1 MGELVTTV
9 TKFKAKEGSENQL
22 IDELRT
28 FDNSSSKS
36 WQVLSL
42 GDNEY
47 AAINT
52 YESIETR
59 TEDVASGLDWLD
71 SITPLIDL
79 YENGSRTEAFSGIVL
94 YENEQMSKK
103 SFMENQTLVKNLW
116 KQYQFNKDPKFL
128 AEICLNV
135 PFFGYPEVGK
145 EIAKL
150 LESQFH
156 KRSSDAVD

>member
-1 MGELVTTV
+1 MCSELNLLELVKRKIIIEKGNREGNMGELVTTV
-9 TKFKAKEGSENQL
+9 TKFKSKPGSENKL
-22 IDELRT
+22 IEELRS

-52 YESIETR
+52 YESIENR

-71 SITPLIDL
+71 GITPLIEL

-94 YENEQMSKK
+94 YENE
-103 SFMENQTLVKNLW
+103 
-116 KQYQFNKDPKFL
+116 
-128 AEICLNV
+128 
-135 PFFGYPEVGK
+135 
-145 EIAKL
+145 
-150 LESQFH
+150 
-156 KRSSDAVD
+156 

>member
-1 MGELVTTV
+1 MCSELNLLELVKRKIIIEKGNREGNMGEIVTTV
-9 TKFKAKEGSENQL
+9 TKFKSKPGSENKL
-22 IDELRT
+22 IEELRS

-52 YESIETR
+52 YESIENR

-94 YENEQMSKK
+94 YENE
-103 SFMENQTLVKNLW
+103 
-116 KQYQFNKDPKFL
+116 
-128 AEICLNV
+128 
-135 PFFGYPEVGK
+135 
-145 EIAKL
+145 
-150 LESQFH
+150 
-156 KRSSDAVD
+156 

>member
-9 TKFKAKEGSENQL
+9 TKFKAKQGSENQL
-22 IDELRT
+22 INELRN

-42 GDNEY
+42 GENEY

-52 YESIETR
+52 YQSIENR
-59 TEDVASGLDWLD
+59 TEDIKSGLDWLD

-94 YENEQMSKK
+94 YENE
-103 SFMENQTLVKNLW
+103 
-116 KQYQFNKDPKFL
+116 
-128 AEICLNV
+128 
-135 PFFGYPEVGK
+135 
-145 EIAKL
+145 
-150 LESQFH
+150 
-156 KRSSDAVD
+156 

>member
-1 MGELVTTV
+1 VCSELNLLELVKRKIIIEKGNREGNMGELVTTV
-9 TKFKAKEGSENQL
+9 TKFKSKPGSENKL
-22 IDELRT
+22 IEELRS

-52 YESIETR
+52 YESIENR
-59 TEDVASGLDWLD
+59 TEDVVSGLDWLD

-94 YENEQMSKK
+94 YENE
-103 SFMENQTLVKNLW
+103 
-116 KQYQFNKDPKFL
+116 
-128 AEICLNV
+128 
-135 PFFGYPEVGK
+135 
-145 EIAKL
+145 
-150 LESQFH
+150 
-156 KRSSDAVD
+156 

>member
-9 TKFKAKEGSENQL
+9 TKFKAKQGSENQL
-22 IDELRT
+22 IDELRS

-52 YESIETR
+52 YQSIENR
-59 TEDVASGLDWLD
+59 TEDVVSGLDWLD

-103 SFMENQTLVKNLW
+103 SFMENQTLVENFW
-116 KQYQFNKDPKFL
+116 KQYQINKDPKWL
-128 AEICLNV
+128 AEI
-135 PFFGYPEVGK
+135 
-145 EIAKL
+145 
-150 LESQFH
+150 
-156 KRSSDAVD
+156 

>member
-1 MGELVTTV
+1 MCSELNLLELVKRKIIIEKGNREGNMGELVTTV
-9 TKFKAKEGSENQL
+9 TKFKSKPGSENKL
-22 IDELRT
+22 IEELRS

-52 YESIETR
+52 YQSIENR
-59 TEDVASGLDWLD
+59 TEDVVSGLDWLD

-94 YENEQMSKK
+94 YENE
-103 SFMENQTLVKNLW
+103 
-116 KQYQFNKDPKFL
+116 
-128 AEICLNV
+128 
-135 PFFGYPEVGK
+135 
-145 EIAKL
+145 
-150 LESQFH
+150 
-156 KRSSDAVD
+156 

>member
-1 MGELVTTV
+1 VCSELNLLELVKRKIIIEKGNREGNMGELVTTV
-9 TKFKAKEGSENQL
+9 TKFKSKSGSENKL
-22 IDELRT
+22 IEELRN

-52 YESIETR
+52 YESIENR

-94 YENEQMSKK
+94 YENE
-103 SFMENQTLVKNLW
+103 
-116 KQYQFNKDPKFL
+116 
-128 AEICLNV
+128 
-135 PFFGYPEVGK
+135 
-145 EIAKL
+145 
-150 LESQFH
+150 
-156 KRSSDAVD
+156 

>member
-1 MGELVTTV
+1 MCSELNLLELVKRKFIIEKGNREGNMGELVTTV
-9 TKFKAKEGSENQL
+9 TKFKSKPGSENKL
-22 IDELRT
+22 IEELRS

-52 YESIETR
+52 YESIDNR
-59 TEDVASGLDWLD
+59 TEDIASGLDWLD

-94 YENEQMSKK
+94 YENE
-103 SFMENQTLVKNLW
+103 
-116 KQYQFNKDPKFL
+116 
-128 AEICLNV
+128 
-135 PFFGYPEVGK
+135 
-145 EIAKL
+145 
-150 LESQFH
+150 
-156 KRSSDAVD
+156 

>member
-9 TKFKAKEGSENQL
+9 TKFKAKKGSENQL
-22 IDELRT
+22 IDELRN

-52 YESIETR
+52 YQSIENR
-59 TEDVASGLDWLD
+59 TEDVVSGLDWLD
-71 SITPLIDL
+71 GITPFIDL

-94 YENEQMSKK
+94 YENE
-103 SFMENQTLVKNLW
+103 
-116 KQYQFNKDPKFL
+116 
-128 AEICLNV
+128 
-135 PFFGYPEVGK
+135 
-145 EIAKL
+145 
-150 LESQFH
+150 
-156 KRSSDAVD
+156 

>member
-1 MGELVTTV
+1 MVELVTTV
-9 TKFKAKEGSENQL
+9 TKFKAKQGSENQL
-22 IDELRT
+22 IEALKS
-28 FDNSSSKS
+28 FDNSNSKS
-36 WQVLSL
+36 WQILSL

-52 YESIETR
+52 YESIENR
-59 TEDVASGLDWLD
+59 TEDILSGLDWLD
-71 SITPLIDL
+71 NISPLVDL

-103 SFMENQTLVKNLW
+103 SFIENQTLVGNLW
-116 KQYQFNKDPKFL
+116 KQYQISKDPKWL

-135 PFFGYPEVGK
+135 PFFNHPEVGK

-150 LESQFH
+150 L
-156 KRSSDAVD
+156 KTNKK

>member
-1 MGELVTTV
+1 LVCSELNLLELVKRKIIIEKGNREGNMGELVTTV
-9 TKFKAKEGSENQL
+9 TKFKSKPGSENKL
-22 IDELRT
+22 IEELRS

-52 YESIETR
+52 YESIENR

-94 YENEQMSKK
+94 YENE
-103 SFMENQTLVKNLW
+103 
-116 KQYQFNKDPKFL
+116 
-128 AEICLNV
+128 
-135 PFFGYPEVGK
+135 
-145 EIAKL
+145 
-150 LESQFH
+150 
-156 KRSSDAVD
+156 

>member
-1 MGELVTTV
+1 VCSELNLLELVKRKIIIEKGNREGNMGELVTTV
-9 TKFKAKEGSENQL
+9 TKFKSKPGSENKL
-22 IDELRT
+22 IEELRS

-52 YESIETR
+52 YESIENR

-94 YENEQMSKK
+94 YENE
-103 SFMENQTLVKNLW
+103 
-116 KQYQFNKDPKFL
+116 
-128 AEICLNV
+128 
-135 PFFGYPEVGK
+135 
-145 EIAKL
+145 
-150 LESQFH
+150 
-156 KRSSDAVD
+156 

>member
-1 MGELVTTV
+1 MYSELKLPKLVERKIIIEKGNGEENMGELVTTV
-9 TKFKAKEGSENQL
+9 TKFKSKTGSENKL
-22 IDELRT
+22 IEELRS

-52 YESIETR
+52 YESIENR

-94 YENEQMSKK
+94 YENE
-103 SFMENQTLVKNLW
+103 
-116 KQYQFNKDPKFL
+116 
-128 AEICLNV
+128 
-135 PFFGYPEVGK
+135 
-145 EIAKL
+145 
-150 LESQFH
+150 
-156 KRSSDAVD
+156 

>member
-9 TKFKAKEGSENQL
+9 TKFKAKKGSENQL
-22 IDELRT
+22 IEALRS

-36 WQVLSL
+36 WQMLSL

-52 YESIETR
+52 YDSIENR
-59 TEDVASGLDWLD
+59 TKDVASVLDWLD
-71 SITPLIDL
+71 SINPLIDL

-94 YENEQMSKK
+94 YESEQMSKK
-103 SFMENQTLVKNLW
+103 SFMENQTMVENLW
-116 KQYQFNKDPKFL
+116 KQYQISKDPKWL

-135 PFFGYPEVGK
+135 PFFDHPEVGK
-145 EIAKL
+145 EIAEL
-150 LESQFH
+150 LKTNKQ
-156 KRSSDAVD
+156 